1 MIFNLN
7 SKLNNAKGITLEFP
21 LKIIAKTITNKV
33 DFGNSDSKTL
43 MHEQAAPIYDRG
55 KKNQILEFFGVSG
68 WFSFNKR
75 KSIFFFRV
83 KKYYLQISKSPPSE
97 MAIVPA

>member
-1 MIFNLN
+1 MN
-7 SKLNNAKGITLEFP
+7 SKLNNAKRITLEFP
-21 LKIIAKTITNKV
+21 LKIIAKIITNKV

-55 KKNQILEFFGVSG
+55 KIIRFWNFLGYPVGFL
-68 WFSFNKR
+68 
-75 KSIFFFRV
+75 SIKDSLSFFFRV
-83 KKYYLQISKSPPSE
+83 RKYYLQISKSPPSE